1 MKQVLYIA
9 NIRLPTEKAHGIQI
23 MKTCEALAREGAH
36 ITVLIPWRRNNL
48 KEDPFTFYKTD
59 KIFSIKRLFS
69 LDLVFLGKIGFWV
82 QSVTFSVSIL
92 FFILVNMIKGEKVVY
107 YSRDEYQL
115 LIPILLDQKTIW
127 EAHRGQNNLLVRFVV
142 SNCKHVVVISNGLKD
157 LYKSMRKD
165 EILVAPDGVDIEQF
179 SINEDKMSLRES
191 LGLPKNK
198 QIVLYTGHLYDWKGA
213 RTLADATTRMGSDV
227 LVVFVGGTDNDLA
240 DFKKKYSSL
249 SNVKILGRKPHE
261 AIPLYL
267 KSSDILVIP
276 NSAKEDISRLY
287 TSPMKLFEY
296 MASGTPIVAS
306 DLPSIREIL
315 NDSNA
320 VFFRPDDVD
329 SLTEAIGSLLKNKEK
344 RERISLQARHDIMGF
359 SWKERAKKICRF
371 VFSG

>member
-1 MKQVLYIA
+1 VFFFFVLVDI
-9 NIRLPTEKAHGIQI
+9 
-23 MKTCEALAREGAH
+23 
-36 ITVLIPWRRNNL
+36 
-48 KEDPFTFYKTD
+48 
-59 KIFSIKRLFS
+59 
-69 LDLVFLGKIGFWV
+69 
-82 QSVTFSVSIL
+82 
-92 FFILVNMIKGEKVVY
+92 IKGKSVIY

-115 LIPILLDQKTIW
+115 IIPILLGQKTVW

-142 SNCKHVVVISNGLKD
+142 SNCKHLVVISNGLKD
-157 LYKSMRKD
+157 LYRSMRND

-179 SINEDKMSLRES
+179 SINEDKMSLRER
-191 LGLPKNK
+191 LGLPKDK

-213 RTLADATTRMGSDV
+213 RTLAEAATRIGSDV
-227 LVVFVGGTDNDLA
+227 LVVFVGGTDKDLA

-249 SNVKILGRKPHE
+249 PNVLILGRKPHE

-315 NDSNA
+315 NDKNA
-320 VFFRPDDVD
+320 MFFTPDNTD
-329 SLTEAIGSLLKNKEK
+329 SLAETIESLLKNIEK
-344 RERISLQARHDIMGF
+344 REQISSQALHDIMSF
-359 SWKERAKKICRF
+359 SWKERAKKILNF
-371 VFSG
+371 IYHV